1 MLIAR
6 IYEVFPLV
14 CPICAGQMRLIAFI
28 TDGAEVC
35 KILEHIGV
43 DSQAPRI
50 SPARGPPLWDDCDAQ
65 AGKGVDVEPDW
76 VRIRP
81 NRTRLPSRP
90 AHSLVKGK
98 PVIRTRPGGACAWRS
113 HKHTERLDQ
122 TAFLGGGLRKPDVP
136 PEKRRFSYWFRG
148 RYLG

>member
-1 MLIAR
+1 VLIAR

-28 TDGAEVC
+28 TDRAEVR
-35 KILEHIGV
+35 KILDHIGV
-43 DSQAPRI
+43 DSLAQRI

-98 PVIRTRPGGACAWRS
+98 PGIRTRPGV
-113 HKHTERLDQ
+113 
-122 TAFLGGGLRKPDVP
+122 GLRLAVAQAYRKAGSDRVSWW
-136 PEKRRFSYWFRG
+136 RTAQA
-148 RYLG
+148 

>member
-1 MLIAR
+1 MDQSLKADALRPKQNRRTGRALFAQIRASGYVGGYTQPPAPEPAKRFSAHYLWAVLIAR
-6 IYEVFPLV
+6 IYEVFLLV

-50 SPARGPPLWDDCDAQ
+50 SPARGPPLWDDCDAP

-76 VRIRP
+76 DVSGQIAPDYPVDQRI
-81 NRTRLPSRP
+81 
-90 AHSLVKGK
+90 
-98 PVIRTRPGGACAWRS
+98 AW
-113 HKHTERLDQ
+113 
-122 TAFLGGGLRKPDVP
+122 
-136 PEKRRFSYWFRG
+136 
-148 RYLG
+148 